1 MFLME
6 LSFSADTNPF
16 QLDTTREVTSPL
28 LRKPVVPAGL
38 LTSVG
43 ATFVSATSF
52 SASTFS
58 STLSLLSVVVD
69 STVGTEEGG

>member
-16 QLDTTREVTSPL
+16 QLDTTREVTSPP
-28 LRKPVVPAGL
+28 LRKPVVPAEL
-38 LTSVG
+38 FASVG

-52 SASTFS
+52 SVSTLS

-69 STVGTEEGG
+69 STAGTEEDG